1 MILFPSPNNRLERQI
16 LSWVKAAEAWL
27 SRSAPAV
34 YRGIFN
40 LMLALFDE

>member
-1 MILFPSPNNRLERQI
+1 MILLPSPNNRLEIQI

-27 SRSAPAV
+27 SRSAAAV
-34 YRGIFN
+34 YRGIFG